1 MTEREKQIVYESF
14 PLIREIAIPV
24 SLLFYGR
31 LFDVDPSLRQLFK
44 IDMKEQSKK
53 LVAMLDAIVESID
66 DWERIT
72 PVLREL
78 GRRHVAYGVKEQH
91 YNTLC
96 SALVWAFGQGLQPGF
111 DDEVRA
117 AWTAVIR
124 DVNEQMKIGAAAVL
138 SSQQKPTPATN

>member
-1 MTEREKQIVYESF
+1 MEFHVTPRQKQIICESF

-31 LFDVDPSLRQLFK
+31 LFDLDPSLRRLFK
-44 IDMKEQSKK
+44 IDLKEQSKK
-53 LVAMLDAIVESID
+53 LVATLDALVEGVD
-66 DWERIT
+66 DWEKIV

-78 GRRHVAYGVKEQH
+78 GQRHVGYGVKEQH
-91 YNTLC
+91 YDTVC
-96 SALVWAFGQGLQPGF
+96 SALVWAFGQALQPGF

-124 DVNEQMKIGAAAVL
+124 AVNEQMKIGAAAV
-138 SSQQKPTPATN
+138 PATEQ

>member
-1 MTEREKQIVYESF
+1 M
-14 PLIREIAIPV
+14 IREIAIPV

-44 IDMKEQSKK
+44 IDIKQQSKK
-53 LVAMLDAIVESID
+53 LIAMLDAIVESID
-66 DWERIT
+66 DWERIA

-78 GRRHVAYGVKEQH
+78 GQRHVAYGVKEKD

-96 SALVWAFGQGLQPGF
+96 SALVWAFGQALQPGF
-111 DDEVRA
+111 DNEVRA

-124 DVNEQMKIGAAAVL
+124 DVNEQMKIGAAAVPC
-138 SSQQKPTPATN
+138 SEQKPAPATN

>member
-1 MTEREKQIVYESF
+1 VEFHITEREKHIVSETF

-31 LFDVDPSLRQLFK
+31 LFDIDPSLRQMFK

-53 LVAMLDAIVESID
+53 FVAMLDAIVESID
-66 DWERIT
+66 DWERIV

-91 YNTLC
+91 YNALC
-96 SALVWAFGQGLQPGF
+96 SALVWAFGQALQPGF
-111 DDEVRA
+111 DAEVRS
-117 AWTAVIR
+117 AWTAVIHA
-124 DVNEQMKIGAAAVL
+124 VNEQMKIGASAV
-138 SSQQKPTPATN
+138 SSS